1 MTYNWF
7 KIFNK
12 EEFEDLDLVS
22 KTYTQV
28 LEGFGQYDILVTSGI
43 GIGVLF
49 DEVFLPVN
57 LNDKNPF
64 EFEDRAVYLDEND
77 DVWVGIAI
85 DED

>member
-1 MTYNWF
+1 MNYNWF

-12 EEFEDLDLVS
+12 TEFEELDLTS

-28 LEGFGQYDILVTSGI
+28 LTGVGERDILVTQGI
-43 GIGVLF
+43 GLGVLF
-49 DEVFLPVN
+49 DDVFLPVQ

-64 EFEDRAVYLDEND
+64 EFEDRAVYIDDND

-85 DED
+85 ED

>member
-1 MTYNWF
+1 VNYNWF

-12 EEFEDLDLVS
+12 TEFEELDLTS

-28 LEGFGQYDILVTSGI
+28 LTGVGERDILVTQGI
-43 GIGVLF
+43 GLGVLF
-49 DEVFLPVN
+49 DDVFLPVQ

-64 EFEDRAVYLDEND
+64 EFEDRAVYIDDND

-85 DED
+85 ED